1 MLLQAKDENVCAA
14 FRSPPEL
21 AWWHTHLSKLSKV
34 AYTAVIALLKRLRQE
49 SYNFQVCAI

>member
-14 FRSPPEL
+14 FRSLLEL

-49 SYNFQVCAI
+49 SYNFQVCAT